1 MKLRFL
7 VVAALVVAVTLGIST
22 AGTAQTSARK
32 VIEITMTSFKFEP
45 SEIRVNEGDTVVI
58 RLRNGDDARRFA
70 HDLASRYFVNIPLT
84 VRGPAQEAVEEGRKY
99 VRLTAGQ
106 SAEIEFVAANRGSYA
121 FICASFTHAFAG
133 MTGQIYVRPAGSP

>member
-7 VVAALVVAVTLGIST
+7 LVAALVVAVTLGIST

-32 VIEITMTSFKFEP
+32 VIEITMSSFKFEP

-58 RLRNGDDARRFA
+58 RLRNADPRFP
-70 HDLASRYFVNIPLT
+70 HNVASRYFASLPLT
-84 VRGPAQEAVEEGRKY
+84 VRGDGREG
-99 VRLTAGQ
+99 
-106 SAEIEFVAANRGSYA
+106 SAEERKFVQVDTGKAAEFEFVATNRGSYA
-121 FICASFTHAFAG
+121 SICSVFTHAFAG

>member
-1 MKLRFL
+1 MKLRVL

-84 VRGPAQEAVEEGRKY
+84 VRGAQEAVEEGRKY

-133 MTGQIYVRPAGSP
+133 MTGQLYVRPAGSP

>member
-45 SEIRVNEGDTVVI
+45 SVIQVNEGDTVVI
-58 RLRNGDDARRFA
+58 RLRNADSRFP
-70 HDLASRYFVNIPLT
+70 HNVASRYFASLPLT
-84 VRGPAQEAVEEGRKY
+84 VRGDGREG
-99 VRLTAGQ
+99 
-106 SAEIEFVAANRGSYA
+106 SAEDRKFVQVDAGKAAEFEFTATNRGSYA
-121 FICASFTHAFAG
+121 FICGVFTHAFAG